1 MLNYCFRRVLLIL
14 LIVASALMSKAQQTH
29 FVYLQTENGNPFYV
43 RMNNKVVSSS
53 PAGYVI
59 LPNMEDGDYQIVI
72 GFPKNEFPEEAFKIS
87 IDKKNEGFL
96 LKNFDEKGMALF
108 NLQSL
113 ALLPGT
119 NSTVAVASVPIT
131 AAPVVKKQDDA
142 FSTMLANV
150 VKDSSI
156 LQKNEPVVLPNE
168 LVASKELVG
177 TTADSPAEKSIDSM
191 ATPVE
196 NTTIAK
202 VADVVP
208 VVGANAPISK
218 ILGINGNEGMQMI
231 YVDKSTNDTV
241 RVFMPAEVVK
251 SKDVATRQ
259 NTIAAVEKTDSVA
272 MAAKAVPAVP
282 TDSFKLSTTPAVP
295 KPADS
300 DMVTIVEDTLKIYKE
315 SPKKDVDASS
325 GKDASVETGNMSTA
339 GSATDPVKNPKQDSN
354 GPTITLLPKVV
365 TSSKVNSDCKAFATT
380 EDFLRSRKKMAS
392 ESSNDGMVQAAK
404 KVFRTKCFSTEQ
416 IRNLS
421 FLFLTDEGKYMF
433 FDAAYAFTSDS
444 DQYQLLQSQLKDDYY
459 IKRFDAMIHN

>member
-1 MLNYCFRRVLLIL
+1 MLNYCFRRVLLIF
-14 LIVASALMSKAQQTH
+14 LIVASALISKAQQTH

-72 GFPKNEFPEEAFKIS
+72 GFPKNEFPEEGFKIS

-119 NSTVAVASVPIT
+119 NSTVAVATVPST
-131 AAPVVKKQDDA
+131 VAPAAKKQDDA
-142 FSTMLANV
+142 FSTMLADV

-156 LQKNEPVVLPNE
+156 LQKNEPVVLPNDA
-168 LVASKELVG
+168 VSSKEVVG
-177 TTADSPAEKSIDSM
+177 AVADSPTKRNIDST

-196 NTTIAK
+196 NAAVAK
-202 VADVVP
+202 VADVVQ
-208 VVGANAPISK
+208 VVGANAPITK

-241 RVFMPAEVVK
+241 RVFMPAEVVQ
-251 SKDVATRQ
+251 STDVAIGQ
-259 NTIAAVEKTDSVA
+259 NTKATVEKVDS
-272 MAAKAVPAVP
+272 AAITAKTEPPVP

-315 SPKKDVDASS
+315 SPKKDANALS
-325 GKDASVETGNMSTA
+325 GKDSSLATGNMSKASHATA
-339 GSATDPVKNPKQDSN
+339 PAKNSKEDKN

-380 EDFLRSRKKMAS
+380 EDFLRLRKKMAS
-392 ESSNDGMVQAAK
+392 ENSNDGMVQVAK

-444 DQYQLLQSQLKDDYY
+444 DQYQLLKSQLKDDYY